1 MPVLKFGRRILLIYR
16 KDLQDE
22 LRSTDHLL
30 STLVFGTMLVFVFSF
45 ALELADVGTEQ
56 IFPAV
61 LWVSIFFM
69 SVLALQRSFAK
80 EREYGALDALLLAS
94 GERSVLFYAKF
105 LFSLTVLLLLELVVV
120 PLLWIFLDVGGGSA
134 SLWFFL
140 AAVLAGSWGLAAVG
154 TLLNGITVQ
163 LPGARLLFPILA
175 FPLLIPLLMGAI
187 LCTQGALSGQVQ
199 AVLGWFYLLLVFDLL
214 FTVLPLLLFDYILEG

>member
-1 MPVLKFGRRILLIYR
+1 VLKFVRRILLIYR

-69 SVLALQRSFAK
+69 SALALQCSFAK
-80 EREYGALDALLLAS
+80 EREHGALDALLLAS

-120 PLLWIFLDVGGGSA
+120 PLLWIFLDVGVGSA

-163 LPGARLLFPILA
+163 LSGARLLFPILA